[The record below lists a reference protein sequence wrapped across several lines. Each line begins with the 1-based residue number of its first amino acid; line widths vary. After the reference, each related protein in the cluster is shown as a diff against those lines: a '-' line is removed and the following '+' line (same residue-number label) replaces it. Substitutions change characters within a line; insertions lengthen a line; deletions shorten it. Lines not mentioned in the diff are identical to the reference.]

1 MVDTSYCP
9 VAVRSVTLRIPE
21 VGHARLL
28 KLCREHGVSK
38 QGLFEAATIIALE
51 DELDPDHTEIQVAIW
66 AMARRLEETGAL
78 WGGPERRRL
87 AIMMDDCL
95 FARLE
100 DACQRFGVSRNAA
113 LGLVVMPPP
122 PEHLEV
128 AERYRAENLH
138 RIIER
143 ARHLDFERRLTRWT
157 LTDRPVTP

>member
-1 MVDTSYCP
+1 MK
-9 VAVRSVTLRIPE
+9 SVTLRIPE
-21 VGHARLL
+21 VGRRRLEM
-28 KLCREHGVSK
+28 LCRSHGVTQ

-51 DELDPDHTEIQVAIW
+51 DELDPDHTEVQVAIW
-66 AMARRLEETGAL
+66 RMARRLEESGAL
-78 WGGPERRRL
+78 WGGKDRHRL

-122 PEHLEV
+122 EEDVEV
-128 AERYRAENLH
+128 AERYRVENLH

-143 ARHLDFERRLTRWT
+143 ARALDFERRLRRWP
-157 LTDRPVTP
+157 LTNRPVTP